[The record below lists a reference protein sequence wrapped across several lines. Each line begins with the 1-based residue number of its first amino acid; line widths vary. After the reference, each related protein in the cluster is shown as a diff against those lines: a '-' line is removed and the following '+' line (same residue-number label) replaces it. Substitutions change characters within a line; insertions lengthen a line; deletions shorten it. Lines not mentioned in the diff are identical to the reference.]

1 MGNDFHSHMAIEVDP
16 PLPLRQKHMAALLA
30 VPLALLL
37 RTQRRHTS
45 MNTATV
51 VQRTEQGLSIPKVQ
65 VRFLPV
71 APKTKETP

>member
-1 MGNDFHSHMAIEVDP
+1 
-16 PLPLRQKHMAALLA
+16 
-30 VPLALLL
+30 
-37 RTQRRHTS
+37 